1 MTQGPLA
8 STLMVLLLV
17 LIKIYALDVTTSQS
31 ILPDSVFFYVT
42 SYIGVEVT
50 FFVCPFN
57 PVFLAYKFYFVEY
70 FIFFL
75 YQWNQ
80 FCYHYIPPVQHN
92 LSMTLKRSGI
102 YTLSKI
108 INSQTIRK
116 IYIDII

>member
-1 MTQGPLA
+1 MLQ
-8 STLMVLLLV
+8 LLNLF
-17 LIKIYALDVTTSQS
+17 YQTRY
-31 ILPDSVFFYVT
+31 FFLCYT
-42 SYIGVEVT
+42 SYIVVEVT

-116 IYIDII
+116 IYIDIIQLYTEKEKV